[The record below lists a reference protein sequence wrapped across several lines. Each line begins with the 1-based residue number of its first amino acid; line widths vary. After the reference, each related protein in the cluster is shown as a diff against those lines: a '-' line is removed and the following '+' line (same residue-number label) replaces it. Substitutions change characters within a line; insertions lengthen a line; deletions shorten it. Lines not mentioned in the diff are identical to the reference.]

1 MTKSGSL
8 KKQAILLSLIV
19 FTLIS
24 ARAEIKSIK
33 VVFNEDEF
41 ELTQNSGSQVEI
53 SSQLHNLMLPSD
65 STMAT
70 VPYVPVN
77 VLMPAGAEFKSVSF
91 QSNPVGIMNDVT
103 LPPIPYNVLGYPQ
116 ENVSVSNV
124 GSNPNSTKD
133 ENLVKYTGSDFFRGY
148 NVFHFLVRPFD
159 YRAKSLYLNSEIG
172 LNIDYTVI
180 ESSDIELPK
189 REIDLSGFVIN
200 PEDAEIYYSHTK
212 IKGNAPSDNDWMLQY
227 AIITNKELAEPFKP
241 LVDWKNMKGI
251 HTEIF
256 FVEDIYAQFP
266 NESTNQMKIKRF
278 IEKLYKERDVWYV
291 LLGGCD
297 SIVPAQQV
305 VSYIQLK
312 GEKDPTGEYIP
323 SDLFYASLS
332 APFDWDGNKNG
343 VPGELDDRVHFV
355 PDVYVTRVPVTVA
368 NSVRNFVEKVINYE
382 RFPDIRN
389 WKNDL
394 VMSGKNMFES
404 DEFDFCD
411 GRGTEMRG
419 DKVYEEYI
427 KPYWNGKLMK
437 LYQTHSDF
445 KWKGFRPSSIKN
457 VISDGHSFMNIFTH
471 GDEAYIETYFEDLYG
486 DEIFPLNNPL
496 PTILTCGACNICNLI
511 TKHLSFGACVILSR
525 TDNIVALYGCT
536 GTSISQTND
545 YKLEI
550 GGIPRFIG
558 NFYKKMFTAKE
569 THLGQVYA
577 DSKWDFIANCNEY
590 NDSRWNMLSVNMF
603 GDPEMPIYTCVPK
616 EFGNVKVNIKPQGN
630 KYEVSVN
637 PLVDDYYIA
646 FTKLENGNYK
656 ILKSSH
662 VTYSNNTTSFTTDDK
677 DITICITKEGYVPY
691 VIVFNPKCLNLQNE
705 TFTEG
710 CVFISP
716 IIKLGNNVTPLKSKG
731 DVVFKGN
738 SRGKYT
744 LRGRNINIGA
754 GTVFEKGAE
763 VKMDYTSF

>member
-1 MTKSGSL
+1 MQKSDSL
-8 KKQAILLSLIV
+8 KKQAIILSLIV

-133 ENLVKYTGSDFFRGY
+133 ENLVKYTGSDIFRGY

-159 YRAKSLYLNSEIG
+159 YRAKSLYLNSEIR
-172 LNIDYTVI
+172 LNIDYSVI
-180 ESSDIELPK
+180 ESSDIEFPG

-200 PEDAEIYYSHTK
+200 PEDAENYYSHTK

-297 SIVPAQQV
+297 SIVPAQPV
-305 VSYIQLK
+305 ESYIQLK
-312 GEKDPTGEYIP
+312 NGYDKTSIP

-332 APFDWDGNKNG
+332 APFDWDGNNNG
-343 VPGELDDRVHFV
+343 IVGDLDDGIHFV
-355 PDVYVTRVPVTVA
+355 PDIYVTRVPVTVV

-382 RFPDIRN
+382 RFPDIKN

-394 VMSGKNMFES
+394 VMSGMNMFDS
-404 DEFDFCD
+404 DKLSFCD
-411 GRGTEMRG
+411 GRGTEKRG

-427 KPYWNGKLMK
+427 KPYWSGSLLK
-437 LYQTHSDF
+437 LYDKYSDF
-445 KWKGFRPSSIKN
+445 EYNKF
-457 VISDGHSFMNIFTH
+457 ISNNILKIFAEGYPFVNILTH
-471 GDEAYIETYFEDLYG
+471 GLRPRISTQDGYLWG
-486 DEIFPLNNPL
+486 DEVFYTNNRSFSVV
-496 PTILTCGACNICNLI
+496 TSGACHVCDFFD
-511 TKHLSFGACVILSR
+511 TGDYSFGSCLMLSR
-525 TDNIVALYGCT
+525 TDGIIALYGCT
-536 GTSISQTND
+536 KASVYLTSETR
-545 YKLEI
+545 LEI

-637 PLVDDYYIA
+637 PSVDDYYIA
-646 FTKLENGNYK
+646 FTKQENGNYK

-662 VTYSNNTTSFTTDDK
+662 VTYSNNTTSFATDDK
-677 DITICITKEGYVPY
+677 DVTICITKEGYVPY

-705 TFTEG
+705 TFTKG
-710 CVFISP
+710 CVFMSP
-716 IIKLGNNVTPLKSKG
+716 IINLGANVTPLKSKG
-731 DVVFKGN
+731 NVVFKGD
-738 SRGKYT
+738 SRGRYM
-744 LRGRNINIGA
+744 LRGKNISIGA